1 MPEWMKERAKG
12 MVKKGVTGGSAT
24 QYQGH
29 WRKWLDFLGTIEE
42 ENRPDEYLVEVTEE
56 EEKVMF
62 LMGFAWYVSEVL
74 GVKGAKEVS
83 GVVSGVRFQW
93 KKEGMESGFFED
105 PRVRAAK
112 QGARLT
118 PEQMR
123 SWSRKSREKR
133 KLPICT
139 EMIQWMRD
147 KWYSRSGTDAE
158 GIYCKG
164 VYLAAAIAFD
174 VGLRPS
180 NVRKADGPNRED
192 HCIRAGE
199 LVFYVDKE
207 GGEVGISGGE
217 SIRDYLGRKDNGEW
231 RVDPKKLTTV
241 MGVGVSVVT
250 SKTSNKVRAPLTE
263 WTIRRG
269 NAYEEAL
276 VMDLS
281 EFMVLS
287 GVKEDDP
294 FCSRWAVGR
303 RGVLQRKVVTSADLS
318 KAVKEAAAALGL
330 PTKNFS
336 AKSLRSGFASH
347 MAACGVPQEE
357 FKARAGWSDKSTVPQ
372 KHYVHQVVRGAY
384 SLGVDSEGDALGLG
398 LNKLRTL
405 LPRDQSGI
413 MEEED
418 EGSSQAILGGLH

>member
-1 MPEWMKERAKG
+1 
-12 MVKKGVTGGSAT
+12 
-24 QYQGH
+24 
-29 WRKWLDFLGTIEE
+29 
-42 ENRPDEYLVEVTEE
+42 
-56 EEKVMF
+56 
-62 LMGFAWYVSEVL
+62 
-74 GVKGAKEVS
+74 
-83 GVVSGVRFQW
+83 VVSGVRFQW

-241 MGVGVSVVT
+241 MRVGVQVVN
-250 SKTSNKVRAPLTE
+250 SKTANKVRAPLTE
-263 WTIRRG
+263 WTINCHG
-269 NAYEEAL
+269 
-276 VMDLS
+276 
-281 EFMVLS
+281 
-287 GVKEDDP
+287 
-294 FCSRWAVGR
+294 
-303 RGVLQRKVVTSADLS
+303 
-318 KAVKEAAAALGL
+318 
-330 PTKNFS
+330 
-336 AKSLRSGFASH
+336 
-347 MAACGVPQEE
+347 
-357 FKARAGWSDKSTVPQ
+357 STDHVF
-372 KHYVHQVVRGAY
+372 
-384 SLGVDSEGDALGLG
+384 L
-398 LNKLRTL
+398 
-405 LPRDQSGI
+405 
-413 MEEED
+413 
-418 EGSSQAILGGLH
+418 